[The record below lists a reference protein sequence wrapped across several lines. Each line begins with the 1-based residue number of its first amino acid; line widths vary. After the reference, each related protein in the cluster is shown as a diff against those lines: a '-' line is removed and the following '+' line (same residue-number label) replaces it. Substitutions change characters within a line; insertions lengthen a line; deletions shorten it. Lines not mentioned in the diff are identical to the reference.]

1 MDAKT
6 LAAQISGR
14 EYGKELTKQ
23 EAEQARAAG
32 LVVVY
37 GASDDLM
44 EFEGA
49 IYDEFGCYEGGT
61 ALVDEKGLLDRDQID
76 DSDDEAIA
84 DYVARKKTARS
95 IEAAW
100 SDAGNPCWSYKTD
113 IPHETFEIIDE
124 GEIYCRG
131 IVFALADLAQAVEA

>member
-1 MDAKT
+1 MDAKA
-6 LAAQISGR
+6 LAATINGR
-14 EYGKELTKQ
+14 EYGNELTKQ
-23 EAEQARAAG
+23 EAEQAKAAG

-49 IYDEFGCYEGGT
+49 IYDEFGCYGGDT
-61 ALVDEKGLLDRDQID
+61 ALVDAKGLLDRSQID

-84 DYVARKKTARS
+84 DYVARKKQART
-95 IEAAW
+95 IEAVW
-100 SDAGNPCWSYKTD
+100 SDAGAPCWSYKTD

-124 GEIYCRG
+124 GELYCRG
-131 IVFALADLAQAVEA
+131 IVFALADLAQAVAA